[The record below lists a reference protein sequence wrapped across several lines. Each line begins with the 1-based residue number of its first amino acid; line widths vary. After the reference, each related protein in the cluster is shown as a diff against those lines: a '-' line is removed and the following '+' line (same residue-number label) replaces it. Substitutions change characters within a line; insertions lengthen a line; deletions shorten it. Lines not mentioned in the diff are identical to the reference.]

1 MTPSMIVN
9 PCRARCRVLCAAVAL
24 AALPAAHG
32 QSPALA
38 LDEDS
43 VPLNLQ
49 VPVRIS
55 GFTGTQALVWCE
67 ARNSAGVAV
76 SASLRPVAISGGGS
90 EATVPVTVRVAKAYA
105 ANIRGWRCV
114 LSTADAQR
122 LVTGRLAAIPREVL
136 PLAEVSGNL

>member
-1 MTPSMIVN
+1 MN
-9 PCRARCRVLCAAVAL
+9 RLQHLLCSL
-24 AALPAAHG
+24 AAAAAAPLAWS
-32 QSPALA
+32 QSPAIA

-49 VPVRIS
+49 VPVRLS
-55 GFTGTQALVWCE
+55 GFAGTQAMVWCE

-76 SASLRPVAISGGGS
+76 SANARAFAVNGGSS
-90 EATVPVTVRVAKAYA
+90 EATVAVTVQVARNYA

-122 LVTGRLAAIPREVL
+122 LINGRLAAIPREVL
-136 PLAEVSGNL
+136 ALAEVSGAL